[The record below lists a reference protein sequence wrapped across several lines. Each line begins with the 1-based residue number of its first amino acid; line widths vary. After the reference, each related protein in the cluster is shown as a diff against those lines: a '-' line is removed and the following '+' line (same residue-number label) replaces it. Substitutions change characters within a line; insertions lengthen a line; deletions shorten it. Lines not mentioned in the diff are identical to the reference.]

1 MKPGEYY
8 IDEYF
13 EPETVV
19 LKVTTIEDTPG
30 GYKCRVVYTSDP
42 NRMEMGEVVSRWS
55 IDNDLI
61 PVTMVTIDDKLMII
75 KL

>member
-1 MKPGEYY
+1 MKPGDCFMDKYY
-8 IDEYF
+8 

-19 LKVTTIEDTPG
+19 LNVTGIEAPG
-30 GYKCRVVYTSDP
+30 GYECRVVYTSDP
-42 NRMEMGEVVSRWS
+42 NRMEMGKTVTRLS

-61 PVTMVTIDDKLMII
+61 PVAMITIDDKLIII